1 MKNKIVI
8 KNRKFRF
15 VFKNVEDEKFKK
27 VYKFLIGDK
36 KQKKKIK
43 KPKEEPEVI
52 PEPEEETEEAEEYE
66 YEEEED

>member
-27 VYKFLIGDK
+27 VYKYLLVDK

-43 KPKEEPEVI
+43 KPKEEPA

>member
-36 KQKKKIK
+36 KQKKKVKK
-43 KPKEEPEVI
+43 KPKEEPA